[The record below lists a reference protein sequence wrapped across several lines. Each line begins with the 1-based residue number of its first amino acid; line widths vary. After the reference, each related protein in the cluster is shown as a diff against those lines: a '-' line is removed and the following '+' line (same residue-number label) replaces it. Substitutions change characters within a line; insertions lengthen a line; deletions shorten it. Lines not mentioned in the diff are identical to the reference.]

1 MIGTM
6 AHRVLRSFMTLPF
19 TVRVL
24 WFLATLIAFNVML
37 RLVA

>member
-1 MIGTM
+1 M
-6 AHRVLRSFMTLPF
+6 AHRAFRSFMTLPL

-24 WFLATLIAFNVML
+24 WFVATYMALNVML